1 MKVMI
6 SAFVAAL
13 VIAFAAPPVLDQFG
27 WSSAEQTS
35 SENVRLD

>member
-13 VIAFAAPPVLDQFG
+13 VIAFLAPAALDQFG